1 MSDTV
6 DTPARPI
13 KRPKEITNENHGS
26 PNNKE
31 LHQIRN
37 KYSIASAKSE
47 GDKPKQQLVYHPLI
61 ICVSNVYT
69 NKTGQ
74 AKICKNSEI

>member
-13 KRPKEITNENHGS
+13 KRPKEITNENNGS

-31 LHQIRN
+31 LHQIRY

-47 GDKPKQQLVYHPLI
+47 GDEPKQQLVYHPLI
-61 ICVSNVYT
+61 MCASNVYA
-69 NKTGQ
+69 NKTGEL
-74 AKICKNSEI
+74 KI